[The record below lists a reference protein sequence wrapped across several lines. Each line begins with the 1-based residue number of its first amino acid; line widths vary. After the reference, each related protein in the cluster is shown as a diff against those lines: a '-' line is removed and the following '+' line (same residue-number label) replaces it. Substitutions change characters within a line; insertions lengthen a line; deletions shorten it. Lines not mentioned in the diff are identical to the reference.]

1 MRHPPLRAWG
11 AALLALTL
19 TLALGGCA
27 TSEEGKGE
35 LYISLTD
42 DPGDFVTYTVAVSA
56 LTLTRRDGAVVE
68 TLAEPVTVD
77 FSQYVELS
85 ELLTAATVPSGVYTR
100 ATLALDYRNAD
111 IRVEGDDGA
120 TVPVTRILDADGEPI
135 DTLTVSVRLKG
146 RNQLTIAPG
155 VPAHLSLDFDLAA
168 SNTPSSDYA
177 TLTVEPF
184 LVAELQP
191 EAPKPQRLRGAL
203 DSVNEDADRFTLLL
217 RPFHRPLGRGLGRF
231 GRVPVEVGDATRYEI
246 DGASYTGADGLAAL
260 ADKPRLTTPV
270 VALGELKFDP
280 VRYVATE
287 VLAGSSVPGADQDV
301 VRGHV
306 IARSGDTVTL
316 KGARLVRAQGDA
328 VVFNDTV
335 TVDLAQVTT
344 VTRQGQA
351 CDPASAPCD
360 TGAISVGQR
369 LIAYGDWDETTTTL
383 SANRLRLLVT
393 TARGVVTEPTGTDD
407 WMVMDLQG
415 FDRRQVGLFDFT
427 GSGSDPA
434 AYRVDTGDLTT
445 PAAGSAVKVRGF
457 VQPFGAAPPDFHALT
472 LVDLSA
478 VSARYLAQWDP
489 AATGALTATDTG
501 LVVDDDSAT
510 RAGYRQRG
518 VFTDLGGDGRATT
531 LAPSEDG
538 DGVFLIKAAGTVT
551 LHTTYAGFQ
560 ADLAARLENGAAVRA
575 VSAKGQVDGTATLTV
590 RRLAVSLE

>member
-1 MRHPPLRAWG
+1 MRHPPLRAWS
-11 AALLALTL
+11 AALLALIL
-19 TLALGGCA
+19 ALALGGCA
-27 TSEEGKGE
+27 TSEEEGEGE

-42 DPGDFVTYTVAVSA
+42 DPGDFVAYSVEVSQ

-68 TLAEPVTVD
+68 TLAEAVTVD

-100 ATLALDYRNAD
+100 ATLVLDYRDAD

-120 TVPVTRILDADGEPI
+120 TVPVTRILDADGNPI
-135 DTLTVSVRLKG
+135 DTLTVSVHLED
-146 RNQLTIAPG
+146 RNRLTIAPG
-155 VPAHLSLDFDLAA
+155 VPAHLALDFDLAA
-168 SNTPSSDYA
+168 SHTLSTDYT

-203 DSVNEDADRFTLLL
+203 ASVDTGADRFTLLL

-231 GRVPVEVGDATRYEI
+231 GRLPVEVTDATRYEI
-246 DGASYTGADGLAAL
+246 DGAPYTGADGLAAL

-280 VRYVATE
+280 VRYVAAE

-335 TVDLAQVTT
+335 TVDLAQVTD
-344 VTRQGQA
+344 VTRQGQD
-351 CDPASAPCD
+351 CDPTTAPCD
-360 TGAISVGQR
+360 AGAVSVGQR
-369 LIAYGDWDETTTTL
+369 LIAYGDWDETTGTL

-393 TARGVVTEPTGTDD
+393 TARGVVVQATDGNGYL
-407 WMVMDLQG
+407 VMDLQG

-427 GSGSDPA
+427 GTGSDPA
-434 AYRVDTGDLTT
+434 AYRVALGALAA
-445 PAAGSAVKVRGF
+445 PAADSAVKVRGF
-457 VQPFGAAPPDFHALT
+457 VHPFGEARPTSTPSPWWTSAP
-472 LVDLSA
+472 
-478 VSARYLAQWDP
+478 
-489 AATGALTATDTG
+489 
-501 LVVDDDSAT
+501 
-510 RAGYRQRG
+510 
-518 VFTDLGGDGRATT
+518 
-531 LAPSEDG
+531 
-538 DGVFLIKAAGTVT
+538 
-551 LHTTYAGFQ
+551 
-560 ADLAARLENGAAVRA
+560 
-575 VSAKGQVDGTATLTV
+575 
-590 RRLAVSLE
+590 